1 MTWLEIIGC
10 VIALSIIISF
20 TYRKGVKAGIR
31 HSLLTLDLEQ
41 DQVQILGNELGK
53 KDLAMKLMEN
63 ETWPKRR
70 DDVKY
75 N

>member
-1 MTWLEIIGC
+1 MSWLEIIGC
-10 VIALSIIISF
+10 AIALSIIISF

-53 KDLAMKLMEN
+53 KGLAMKLMEE

-70 DDVKY
+70 EDIKY

>member
-10 VIALSIIISF
+10 IIALSVIISF

-41 DQVQILGNELGK
+41 DQVQFLSN
-53 KDLAMKLMEN
+53 
-63 ETWPKRR
+63 
-70 DDVKY
+70 
-75 N
+75 

>member
-1 MTWLEIIGC
+1 MSWLEIIGC
-10 VIALSIIISF
+10 AIALSIIISF

-41 DQVQILGNELGK
+41 DQVQVLSNDLKSGK
-53 KDLAMKLMEN
+53 LSRELMEK
-63 ETWPKRR
+63 EVWPKDKSDIR
-70 DDVKY
+70 Y

>member
-10 VIALSIIISF
+10 IIALSVIISF

-41 DQVQILGNELGK
+41 DQVQILSNELDN

-70 DDVKY
+70 DDIKY

>member
-10 VIALSIIISF
+10 IIALSVIISF

-41 DQVQILGNELGK
+41 DQVQILSNELGK
-53 KDLAMKLMEN
+53 KGLAMKLMEE

-70 DDVKY
+70 EDIKY

>member
-1 MTWLEIIGC
+1 MSWLEIIGC
-10 VIALSIIISF
+10 AIALSIIISF

-41 DQVQILGNELGK
+41 DQVQILSNELGK
-53 KDLAMKLMEN
+53 KGLAMKLMEE

-70 DDVKY
+70 EDIKY

>member
-1 MTWLEIIGC
+1 MIWLEIIGC
-10 VIALSIIISF
+10 IIALSVIISF

-41 DQVQILGNELGK
+41 DQVQILSNELDN

-70 DDVKY
+70 DDIKY

>member
-1 MTWLEIIGC
+1 MPWLEIIGC
-10 VIALSIIISF
+10 AIALSIIISF

-41 DQVQILGNELGK
+41 DQVQILGNELNS
-53 KDLAMKLMEN
+53 KDLAMNLMKN
-63 ETWPKRR
+63 ETWPKRK
-70 DDVKY
+70 DDIKY

>member
-10 VIALSIIISF
+10 AIALSIIISF

-31 HSLLTLDLEQ
+31 HSLLKLDLEQ
-41 DQVQILGNELGK
+41 DQVQVLSNELKNGK
-53 KDLAMKLMEN
+53 LSTELMEN
-63 ETWPKRR
+63 EIYPK
-70 DDVKY
+70 DKNNVLY

>member
-1 MTWLEIIGC
+1 MSWLEIIGC
-10 VIALSIIISF
+10 AIALSIIISF

-41 DQVQILGNELGK
+41 DQVQILGNELNS
-53 KDLAMKLMEN
+53 KDLAMNLMKN
-63 ETWPKRR
+63 ETWPKRK
-70 DDVKY
+70 DDIKY

>member
-10 VIALSIIISF
+10 AIALSIIISF

>member
-41 DQVQILGNELGK
+41 DQVQILSNELNS

-63 ETWPKRR
+63 ETWPKHR
-70 DDVKY
+70 DDIKY

>member
-10 VIALSIIISF
+10 AIALSIIISF

-41 DQVQILGNELGK
+41 DQVQILGNELNS
-53 KDLAMKLMEN
+53 KDLAMNLMKN
-63 ETWPKRR
+63 ETWPKRK
-70 DDVKY
+70 DDIKY

>member
-10 VIALSIIISF
+10 AIALSIIISF

-41 DQVQILGNELGK
+41 DQVQILSNELGK
-53 KDLAMKLMEN
+53 KGLAMKLMEE

-70 DDVKY
+70 DDIKY

>member
-10 VIALSIIISF
+10 AVTLSIIISF

-31 HSLLTLDLEQ
+31 HSLLKLNLEQ
-41 DQVQILGNELGK
+41 DQVQVLSNELKNGK
-53 KDLAMKLMEN
+53 LSTELMES
-63 ETWPKRR
+63 EIFPKHKNDIR
-70 DDVKY
+70 Y

>member
-10 VIALSIIISF
+10 IIALSVIISF
-20 TYRKGVKAGIR
+20 TYRKGVKAEIR

-41 DQVQILGNELGK
+41 DQVQILSNELGK
-53 KDLAMKLMEN
+53 KGLAMKLMEE
-63 ETWPKRR
+63 ETWPNRR
-70 DDVKY
+70 DDIKY